1 MQWSQFHFLHIFMLY
16 LTLIKLESNILFYS
30 FSLCKIG
37 FRKSQIE
44 INIFTLN
51 KQEQTNVSD

>member
-51 KQEQTNVSD
+51 KQE